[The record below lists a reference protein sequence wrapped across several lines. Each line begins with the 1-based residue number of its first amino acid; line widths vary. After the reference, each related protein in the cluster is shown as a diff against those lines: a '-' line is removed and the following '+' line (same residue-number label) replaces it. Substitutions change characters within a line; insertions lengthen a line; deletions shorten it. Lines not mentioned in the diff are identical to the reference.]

1 MNDLIIYNTEDGKS
15 NVSLLVR
22 ENDAWLTQSQL
33 AELFA
38 TSVQN
43 ISEHIK
49 NILFDNELYEKSVI
63 KDYLITA
70 NDGKQYQVKH
80 YALPMILAIG
90 FRIRSPRGVQ
100 FRKWANS
107 TLQAYLEKGFLID
120 SDRLKN
126 PQGRLDYFDELLAQ
140 IRDIRASE
148 MRFYQKIREL
158 FSLSSDYDK
167 TDKTTQMFFAET
179 QNKLIYAVTQQTA
192 AELIIQRADA
202 EKPNMGLTSWKGSV
216 VRKGDVI
223 IAKNYL
229 NGDELDSLN
238 RLVTIFLESAE
249 LRVKSNQDLTLAF
262 WQKNVDSLLEFN
274 GFKVL
279 DNRGKQTH
287 QQAEKIAHEQY
298 ETFNYARRIVKQ
310 QQADDDDLRELE
322 ALEDSIKEGVKNA
335 HRTQL

>member
-1 MNDLIIYNTEDGKS
+1 MSDLIIYNTDDGKS
-15 NVSLLVR
+15 KVSLLVQDN
-22 ENDAWLTQSQL
+22 EAWLTQNQL

-49 NILFDNELYEKSVI
+49 NILSDNELDGNSVI

-70 NDGKQYQVKH
+70 QDGKQYQVKH

-90 FRIRSPRGVQ
+90 FRVRSPRGVQ

-107 TLQAYLEKGFLID
+107 TLQHYLEKGFLID
-120 SDRLKN
+120 SERLKN
-126 PQGRLDYFDELLAQ
+126 PQGRLGYFDELLAQ

-167 TDKTTQMFFAET
+167 TDKATQMFFAET
-179 QNKLIYAVTQQTA
+179 QNKLIYAVTHHTA
-192 AELIIQRADA
+192 AELVIARADA
-202 EKPNMGLTSWKGSV
+202 SKFNMGLTSWKGKI

-229 NGDELDSLN
+229 TNDELDSLN
-238 RLVTIFLESAE
+238 RLVMIFLESAE
-249 LRVKSNQDLTLAF
+249 LRVKNNQDLTLAF
-262 WQKNVDSLLEFN
+262 WQRNVDALLEFN
-274 GFKVL
+274 GFAVL
-279 DNRGKQTH
+279 DNQGKRTH
-287 QQAEKIAHEQY
+287 HQAEKIAYEQY
-298 ETFNYARRIVKQ
+298 EQFDIMRKALKQ
-310 QQADDDDLRELE
+310 KQADADDLHELE
-322 ALEDSIKEGVKNA
+322 SLERSLKKQG
-335 HRTQL
+335 

>member
-1 MNDLIIYNTEDGKS
+1 MSDLIIYNTDDGKS
-15 NVSLLVR
+15 RVSLLVQDN
-22 ENDAWLTQSQL
+22 EVWLTQNQL

-49 NILFDNELYEKSVI
+49 NILSDNELDENSVI

-70 NDGKQYQVKH
+70 QDGKQYQVKH

-90 FRIRSPRGVQ
+90 FRVRSPRGVQ

-107 TLQAYLEKGFLID
+107 TLQYYLEKGFLID
-120 SDRLKN
+120 SERLKN

-167 TDKTTQMFFAET
+167 TDKATQMFFAET
-179 QNKLIYAVTQQTA
+179 QNKLIYAVTHHTA
-192 AELIIQRADA
+192 AELVIARADA
-202 EKPNMGLTSWKGSV
+202 SKFNMGLTSWKGKI

-229 NGDELDSLN
+229 TNDELDSLN
-238 RLVTIFLESAE
+238 RLVMIFLESAE
-249 LRVKSNQDLTLAF
+249 LRVKNNQDLTLAF
-262 WQKNVDSLLEFN
+262 WQRNVDALLEFN
-274 GFKVL
+274 GFAVL
-279 DNRGKQTH
+279 DNQGKRTH
-287 QQAEKIAHEQY
+287 HQAEKIAYEQY
-298 ETFNYARRIVKQ
+298 EQFDIMRKALKQ
-310 QQADDDDLRELE
+310 KQADADDLHELE
-322 ALEDSIKEGVKNA
+322 SLERSLKKQG
-335 HRTQL
+335 